1 MERLTKLSLA
11 MLALMLASSLVA
23 TEARDLREAQST
35 DNAAVKPQTFPP
47 FDRLFPNPTLGGGSS
62 FGMPRF
68 GLGGSSPLGGSS
80 SLPGFSWP
88 GFGVPSGNAA
98 TNQDKP

>member
-1 MERLTKLSLA
+1 MDKFTKLSLA
-11 MLALMLASSLVA
+11 MLALMLAISMVA
-23 TEARDLREAQST
+23 EARDLK
-35 DNAAVKPQTFPP
+35 AAKPADDANVKPQTFPP
-47 FDRLFPNPTLGGGSS
+47 FDRIFPNPTLGGGSS

-88 GFGVPSGNAA
+88 GFGTPSGHAA
-98 TNQDKP
+98 TNQEKP